1 MALNPAQAGWDK
13 AFFLFLMTEEIKK
26 SAKQDFKTL
35 FQTYA
40 VNVPKVG
47 DVVKGK
53 VISVDKGEVRVD
65 IEGLT
70 TGIIRGHELFT
81 ESREYNALKA
91 GDPVEATVIDLEN
104 ENGEM
109 ELSFRI
115 AGFQRAWDK
124 MKKIMKDGLTIKAK
138 VTAANKGGLMMKVEA
153 LAGFMPVSQLNPD
166 HYPRV
171 AGGDKNRILDKLNEM
186 VNHDLEVKVIDV
198 DEKEEKLIV
207 SERSV
212 WEDSQKAVLDTY
224 KPGDTVS
231 GEVSALTSFGAF
243 IKFGEGLEGLVH
255 ISEIAWQRI
264 DHPKDILKVGDQV
277 KAQIIQLDHSKIYLS
292 IKRLVDDPWKKVAE
306 KYKIGDEVKGK
317 IIKVE
322 PFGLMVALDKEIHG
336 LAHVSELSDTPMGNI
351 HDKFKVGQE
360 ATFAVVSVEPM
371 EHRLGLRVAGV
382 KGKSAKK
389 ATKTEEETKT
399 EAEPKAEE
407 TASESTEEK
416 VAE

>member
-1 MALNPAQAGWDK
+1 
-13 AFFLFLMTEEIKK
+13 MTEEVKK
-26 SAKQDFKTL
+26 SVKQDFKTL

-207 SERSV
+207 SERAV

-306 KYKIGDEVKGK
+306 KYKIGDEVTGK

-336 LAHVSELSDTPMGNI
+336 LAHVSELSDAPIGNI

-389 ATKTEEETKT
+389 ATKTDEETKP
-399 EAEPKAEE
+399 EAEPK
-407 TASESTEEK
+407 TEEAQPEANEEK
-416 VAE
+416 AAE